1 MVPRSHKRPTP
12 RPHMSNNSMSLIVA
26 LPSRVGD
33 PLHSPT
39 TYMNSTSKVTP
50 TSSRPRRRRST
61 HLAQPWLIPPS
72 NTTTRGPIQRR
83 KVSPPNCLEPPR
95 ILLACP
101 LILGRLTLFQTM
113 PAHSSRLYEGVS
125 HPYMVSRTLFAR
137 SRCITPHQHTVRH
150 PPMPHP
156 KCLDPARLQVHQL
169 YTNNTKTGQ

>member
-39 TYMNSTSKVTP
+39 TSMNSTSKVTP
-50 TSSRPRRRRST
+50 TSSRPHRRNSI
-61 HLAQPWLIPPS
+61 HLAQPWLILHS
-72 NTTTRGPIQRR
+72 NTTTRGPIQRPM
-83 KVSPPNCLEPPR
+83 VLPTSCLEPPR

-101 LILGRLTLFQTM
+101 LVLGQLTLFLTT
-113 PAHSSRLYEGVS
+113 PAHSFRLYEGVS

-156 KCLDPARLQVHQL
+156 KCLDLARPQVHQL
-169 YTNNTKTGQ
+169 FTNNTKTGQ